1 MDWDVDID
9 FRGGLLFTLS
19 ASLSWA
25 QATAT
30 VNGTVR
36 DSGGAVVTEATV
48 VLHNRDTNL
57 NRTAV
62 TNGVGEYVMPDVQ
75 PGNYDLKVTKSGFG
89 PALDSGITLLV
100 NQTATYDFTL
110 KAGATNEVINVQANA
125 VLLETTTVELGV
137 AVVKQ
142 QVNDLPL
149 NGRNFTQLLN
159 LTPGVSTVN
168 VSQNAQPLV
177 ASGRIQSVRFP
188 TLGERPVQ
196 PQQLV
201 LAGRGK

>member
-1 MDWDVDID
+1 MLTLIFAAV
-9 FRGGLLFTLS
+9 FVFALS

-57 NRTAV
+57 DRTAV
-62 TNGVGEYVMPDVQ
+62 TNGVGAYVMPNVQ
-75 PGNYDLKVTKSGFG
+75 PGNYDLKVSKSGFG
-89 PALDSGITLLV
+89 PALDSGITLVV

-110 KAGATNEVINVQANA
+110 KAGAINEVVNVQANPVA
-125 VLLETTTVELGV
+125 LETSTAELGV
-137 AVVKQ
+137 AVVKE

-168 VSQNAQPLV
+168 VSQNAANQLA

-188 TLGERPVQ
+188 TR
-196 PQQLV
+196 
-201 LAGRGK
+201 R